1 MDELELQI
9 ERAERDIGEA
19 NESLQRIVSCQRSSV
34 KSGRSYPDLKKKV
47 EAARERLDA
56 AEVRLRALY
65 EGKGDWVPLTQF
77 ASSAIMPAPVAHRA
91 AQGGIGR
98 WRTMSGVVIG

>member
-9 ERAERDIGEA
+9 ERAKRDVGEA
-19 NESLQRIVSCQRSSV
+19 SESLQRMVSCQRSSV
-34 KSGRSYPDLKKKV
+34 KTGRVYPDLKKKV
-47 EAARERLDA
+47 EEARERLEA

-77 ASSAIMPAPVAHRA
+77 ASNVIMPAPVAH
-91 AQGGIGR
+91 
-98 WRTMSGVVIG
+98 